1 MKKSASI
8 GLAFVAGLSLVSVFQ
23 TAMAEPAWEDDP
35 IVVTATRTEQ
45 SAMSVPAR
53 VSVIMRADIERSQ
66 APDLIE
72 LLRLEAGIDIARN
85 GGPGG
90 QTSVFMRGA
99 NSNHV
104 LVLIDGVRAAA
115 SGTGAFTWEILDPS
129 VIERIEIVRGP
140 RAARWG
146 SDAIGGVIQIFTRRA
161 DGLSAGVRY
170 GSEDDRRVTLAAGRQ
185 RGELPLDLTLSARRV
200 DGFSAQNPRGF
211 GFNPDDDGFENLS
224 AATGGAAE
232 LGGGSLSWRGR
243 IASGETEFDQG
254 VTDYDNWSW
263 RFDYVGA
270 SSGPWK
276 WQLGAA
282 TLRDRQET
290 QTAFGLDE
298 VVTRRLQGD
307 FLAERSLGDA
317 AQWLVGVD
325 AWRESGASKGQWDE
339 SRNNVGVFT
348 GLEGTAAGT
357 GFELSLRLDDDEEFG
372 TELTGSAGLNRRL
385 GDRWRAFASAGRGF
399 RAPNFSQLYSPGFGG
414 LFAGNPDLDPE
425 RSWSAEAGLDFT
437 PVSGQRL
444 TLSAYSNRID
454 DLIAFSGPDFQAVNV
469 NEARIRGLEFTHRA
483 IAGSWSSRFNLTL
496 QDPQDRDA
504 GRDLLRRA
512 SFKGNWVLGYA
523 VNSRWNVDGELA
535 HVGDRLDVGG
545 VRLASYTLINL
556 RAAYRLRDHW
566 NLEIRVDNIADRD
579 YEPLV
584 GFNAP
589 DRRLFVQLGWSR

>member
-339 SRNNVGVFT
+339 SRSNVGVFT

>member
-66 APDLIE
+66 DPDLIE

-339 SRNNVGVFT
+339 SRSNVGVFT

>member
-339 SRNNVGVFT
+339 SRSNVGVFT

-385 GDRWRAFASAGRGF
+385 GDRWRAFAGAGRGF

>member
-1 MKKSASI
+1 M
-8 GLAFVAGLSLVSVFQ
+8 
-23 TAMAEPAWEDDP
+23 
-35 IVVTATRTEQ
+35 
-45 SAMSVPAR
+45 
-53 VSVIMRADIERSQ
+53 
-66 APDLIE
+66 
-72 LLRLEAGIDIARN
+72 
-85 GGPGG
+85 
-90 QTSVFMRGA
+90 
-99 NSNHV
+99 
-104 LVLIDGVRAAA
+104 
-115 SGTGAFTWEILDPS
+115 
-129 VIERIEIVRGP
+129 
-140 RAARWG
+140 
-146 SDAIGGVIQIFTRRA
+146 
-161 DGLSAGVRY
+161 
-170 GSEDDRRVTLAAGRQ
+170 
-185 RGELPLDLTLSARRV
+185 
-200 DGFSAQNPRGF
+200 
-211 GFNPDDDGFENLS
+211 
-224 AATGGAAE
+224 
-232 LGGGSLSWRGR
+232 
-243 IASGETEFDQG
+243 
-254 VTDYDNWSW
+254 
-263 RFDYVGA
+263 
-270 SSGPWK
+270 
-276 WQLGAA
+276 
-282 TLRDRQET
+282 
-290 QTAFGLDE
+290 
-298 VVTRRLQGD
+298 
-307 FLAERSLGDA
+307 
-317 AQWLVGVD
+317 
-325 AWRESGASKGQWDE
+325 
-339 SRNNVGVFT
+339 FT